1 MRPLVIAHRGASGY
15 AFENSIAAFQR
26 AVELGADAVEL
37 DIHATV
43 DGVLLVHH
51 NAKVPGVGTIADLR
65 ADALTSYRLPNGEA
79 IPTLSDALKALRG
92 LDVWVEVKTLPPT
105 ADQRLFEALN
115 AGPTPRRYAVHAFDH
130 RIIARLGEQQP
141 MLRRGVLLASYLLD
155 ALPILHGVGADTLWM
170 ETDLI
175 DAALVSDLHDD
186 GMEIIAWTANDEDE
200 IRRLIGLGVDGICGN
215 FPDRIR
221 AAIG

>member
-1 MRPLVIAHRGASGY
+1 MSPLVIAHRGASGY
-15 AFENSIAAFQR
+15 AFENSLAAFRR

-37 DIHATV
+37 DIHATA

-51 NAKVPGVGTIADLR
+51 DAKVRGVGTIVDLP
-65 ADALTSYRLPNGEA
+65 AAAFANHRLPNGEA
-79 IPTLSDALKALRG
+79 IPTLHQALGALRG
-92 LDVWVEVKTLPPT
+92 LDVWVEVKTLPPA

-115 AGPTPRRYAVHAFDH
+115 GGPTPKRYAVHAFDH

-141 MLRRGVLLASYLLD
+141 ELRRGVLLASYLLD
-155 ALPILHGVGADTLWM
+155 TLPILHGVGADTLWM

-175 DAALVSDLHDD
+175 DATLVSDLHDD
-186 GMEIIAWTANDEDE
+186 GMAIIAWTANDDDE